1 MARMGYGCESGA
13 MDSSEPPDIDVP
25 SVSRLPLVAMGALV
39 VFAALL
45 AIALGLRGPKELPA
59 GTPEAAA
66 QDYLEAVIEGEDEA
80 VLDLLAANRVPACR
94 NELGRT
100 GNYGMS
106 GVGFELDN
114 VEITGDTARVE
125 LTQRSSSSGDPFEGT
140 RRFGEQYVELIRENG
155 EWKVDGASWPWR
167 LESCLR
173 TS

>member
-1 MARMGYGCESGA
+1 
-13 MDSSEPPDIDVP
+13 MDSSEQPGIDVP

-39 VFAALL
+39 VFAVLL

-66 QDYLEAVIEGEDEA
+66 QDYLEAVLEGEDDA
-80 VLDLLAANRVPACR
+80 LLDLLAANRVPACR
-94 NELGRT
+94 NEFGRT
-100 GNYGMS
+100 GGYTMS

-125 LTQRSSSSGDPFEGT
+125 LTQRSSSSGDPFEGS
-140 RRFGEQYVELIRENG
+140 RRSGEQFVELIRENG

-167 LESCLR
+167 LQNCLGT